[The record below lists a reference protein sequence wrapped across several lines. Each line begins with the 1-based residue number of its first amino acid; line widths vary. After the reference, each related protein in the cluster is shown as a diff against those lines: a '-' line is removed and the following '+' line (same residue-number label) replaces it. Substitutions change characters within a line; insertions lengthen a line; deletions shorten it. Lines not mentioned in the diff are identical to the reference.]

1 MDRLNFAGW
10 SPIRIHE
17 APGGEPQVDWMR
29 APPEVTRKPFFADG
43 VQDAMQHPFHQA
55 FRRQSSL
62 DDLIG
67 WARVSPGL
75 QPSGIVFHVSR
86 CGSTLVSQAF
96 AALEDH
102 VVLSEPPPLDD
113 LLRADR
119 RLPSLAPDRATD
131 AVRAFASAW
140 AQPAAPA
147 HGTPPRHLVIK
158 CDCWS
163 TAHAA
168 RIADAWPDAP
178 WLFLYRDPVEV
189 LVSQLQ
195 QRGAYLIP
203 GGPLGVDPAGIPFD
217 EALRMGP
224 EAYCA
229 RTLGAIYEAM
239 LREFRPGRTLL
250 LHYRQL
256 PAAIADTIAPHFG
269 MQPDASA
276 RERMRAACGV
286 HAKNPLQPFEPDA
299 ERKRRAA
306 PQRLHALAEQW
317 IAPHYDALERLR
329 AAQDGISR
337 TAAERPGAPAPGAT
351 LP

>member
-1 MDRLNFAGW
+1 
-10 SPIRIHE
+10 
-17 APGGEPQVDWMR
+17 
-29 APPEVTRKPFFADG
+29 
-43 VQDAMQHPFHQA
+43 
-55 FRRQSSL
+55 
-62 DDLIG
+62 
-67 WARVSPGL
+67 
-75 QPSGIVFHVSR
+75 
-86 CGSTLVSQAF
+86 
-96 AALEDH
+96 
-102 VVLSEPPPLDD
+102 
-113 LLRADR
+113 
-119 RLPSLAPDRATD
+119 
-131 AVRAFASAW
+131 
-140 AQPAAPA
+140 
-147 HGTPPRHLVIK
+147 
-158 CDCWS
+158 
-163 TAHAA
+163 
-168 RIADAWPDAP
+168 
-178 WLFLYRDPVEV
+178 FLYRDPVEV

-203 GGPLGVDPAGIPFD
+203 GGPLGVNPAGIPFD
-217 EALRMGP
+217 EALGMGP

-317 IAPHYDALERLR
+317 IA
-329 AAQDGISR
+329 
-337 TAAERPGAPAPGAT
+337 
-351 LP
+351 